1 MNLPTVAIVGRP
13 NVGKSSLFNRC
24 IRQRLAV
31 VDSQPGVTRDRN
43 YAVCEW
49 AGREFR
55 LVDTGGIV
63 PGSDDLMEKLIV
75 DQVEF
80 ALSECDLVMFVVDTQ
95 IGIDPTERQIASRLH
110 QTKRPCLLV
119 ANKADNEV
127 MQNDIY
133 EFLGLGLGDPMPV
146 SATVGRGIG
155 EMLDAV
161 VERLPEQQVDDRSD
175 EGVIRVA
182 LVGRPNV
189 GKSSFVNKLI
199 GEERLIV
206 SPIAG
211 TTRDSVDTPVEIEG
225 RPYRYVFI
233 DTAGLRK
240 KYKVRESLEF
250 FTALRTTRAIEN
262 CDVAVVLTDADAG
275 LSTQDQHI
283 IEQIVTARRA
293 GVLAVNKWD
302 LIEKDGM
309 TAVRFENLIKER
321 IAKFEFLPIVF
332 ISALTGQ
339 RVTKVLDIVDSVYEQ
354 HNRTIPT
361 SELNEFLQAAFA
373 HRKPPAKQGK
383 FIQLKYITQTETA
396 PPTFVIF
403 ANKPEMI
410 DKAYIQYLTNQLR
423 KKYGFEGVP
432 IRLKFRKK

>member
-24 IRQRLAV
+24 IRQRRAV

-63 PGSDDLMEKLIV
+63 PNSDDLMEKLIV

-80 ALSECDLVMFVVDTQ
+80 ALSECDLVLLVVDTQ
-95 IGIDPTERQIASRLH
+95 IGIDPTERQIAARLH
-110 QTKRPCLLV
+110 QTKRPCLLI
-119 ANKADNEV
+119 ANKSDNDV
-127 MQNDIY
+127 LQNDTY
-133 EFLGLGLGDPMPV
+133 EFLGLGLGDPLPV

-161 VERLPEQQVDDRSD
+161 VERLPEPEVDDRSE

-211 TTRDSVDTPVEIEG
+211 TTRDSVDTPVEIDG

-233 DTAGLRK
+233 DTAGLRR

-250 FTALRTTRAIEN
+250 FTTLRTTRAIES

-283 IEQIVTARRA
+283 IEQIVTTRRA

-309 TAVRFENLIKER
+309 TAVRFEKMIQER

-339 RVTKVLDIVDSVYEQ
+339 RLTKVLDLVDHVYEQ

-361 SELNEFLQAAFA
+361 SELNDFLQAVFA

-432 IRLKFRKK
+432 IRLKFRQK